1 MARPDRVFADTSFFF
16 ACLEP
21 LDAYHQRALDIARR
35 IADGRWVV
43 HTTWDVVS
51 ETTTLLRYR
60 SSFAAAVTFLSDV
73 KPTLRMVEYGSRVRV
88 EAEEVFRQYGRERR
102 LSLCDAVT
110 FVVITTLL
118 NRPPCLTFD
127 DDFRALGLTVIT

>member
-1 MARPDRVFADTSFFF
+1 MARPDHVFGDTSFFF

-21 LDAYHQRALDIARR
+21 LDASHQRALDLARQV
-35 IADGRWVV
+35 AHGRWIV

-60 SSFAAAVTFLSDV
+60 SSFAAARTFLSEV
-73 KPTLRMVEYGSRVRV
+73 KPTLRIAEYGRRVRA
-88 EAEEVFRQYGRERR
+88 EAEEIFLQYGRERR
-102 LSLCDAVT
+102 FSLCDAIS

-118 NRPPCLTFD
+118 DRTPCLTFD
-127 DDFRALGLTVIT
+127 DDFRALGLTVVS

>member
-1 MARPDRVFADTSFFF
+1 MARPDHVFGDTSFFF

-21 LDAYHQRALDIARR
+21 LDAYHQRALELARR
-35 IADGRWVV
+35 VADSRWVV

-73 KPTLRMVEYGSRVRV
+73 KPTLRMAEYGSRVRA
-88 EAEEVFRQYGRERR
+88 EAEEVFRQYARERG
-102 LSLCDAVT
+102 LSLCDAIS

-118 NRPPCLTFD
+118 DRLPCLTFD
-127 DDFRALGLTVIT
+127 DDFRALGLTVVN

>member
-1 MARPDRVFADTSFFF
+1 MARPDHVFGDTSFFF

-21 LDAYHQRALDIARR
+21 LDASHQRALEMARR
-35 IADGRWVV
+35 VADRRWVV

-60 SSFAAAVTFLSDV
+60 SSFAAAVSFLSDV
-73 KPTLRMVEYGSRVRV
+73 KPTLRMAEYGSRVRV
-88 EAEEVFRQYGRERR
+88 EAEEIFRQYARERR
-102 LSLCDAVT
+102 LSLCDAIS

-118 NRPPCLTFD
+118 DRPPCLTFD
-127 DDFRALGLTVIT
+127 DDFRALGLTVVN

>member
-1 MARPDRVFADTSFFF
+1 MARPDHVFGDTSFFF

-21 LDAYHQRALDIARR
+21 LDASHQRAREMARR
-35 IADGRWVV
+35 VADGRWVV

-51 ETTTLLRYR
+51 ETATLLRYR
-60 SSFAAAVTFLSDV
+60 SSFATAVSFLSDV

-88 EAEEVFRQYGRERR
+88 EAEEIFRQYGRKRR
-102 LSLCDAVT
+102 LSLCDAVS

-118 NRPPCLTFD
+118 DGPPCLTFD
-127 DDFRALGLTVIT
+127 DDFRALGLTIVT

>member
-1 MARPDRVFADTSFFF
+1 MARTDNVFGDTSFFF

-21 LDAYHQRALDIARR
+21 RDRSHRRAQEIARGV
-35 IADGRWVV
+35 AEDRWVV

-60 SSFAAAVTFLSDV
+60 SSFAAAMAFLSDV

-88 EAEEVFRQYGRERR
+88 EAEEIFRQYGRERR
-102 LSLCDAVT
+102 LSLCDAVS

-118 NRPPCLTFD
+118 DGPPCLTFD
-127 DDFRALGLTVIT
+127 DDFRALGLTVVN